1 MLASAPPLVSVL
13 LPYRNAALTLAE
25 ALGSILEE
33 RAVTLELVAIDD
45 GSTDEGPRIVAEAA
59 RGDARVVPIAT
70 GGVGIA
76 RALAAGHAASRGAF
90 VARMDADDISLPG
103 RLPRQVALLGED
115 ERLGVVGVQVEP
127 FPEEAVGEGL
137 WRYVAWQNAIVTPE
151 DHAREIFVEAP
162 ICHPSVML
170 RREALEAVGGFRE
183 VTWAEDY
190 DLWLRLHTQGFRM
203 AKVPEVLF
211 RWRHHP
217 GRATFRDERYAIV
230 RFLEAKAHYL
240 APIVRASEGRA
251 LAVWGAGPTGKRLAR
266 MLADRGAPAALFVD
280 IDPRKIG
287 RTARG
292 APITAASA
300 LDPRRHFVVVAVGA
314 RGARDEIRPSLAS
327 LGFVEGRDFVC
338 AS

>member
-1 MLASAPPLVSVL
+1 M
-13 LPYRNAALTLAE
+13 
-25 ALGSILEE
+25 
-33 RAVTLELVAIDD
+33 VAIDD
-45 GSTDEGPRIVAEAA
+45 GSTDAGPQIVARAA
-59 RGDARVVPIAT
+59 HADARVVPIAT

-76 RALAAGHAASRGAF
+76 RALAAGHAAARGAF
-90 VARMDADDISLPG
+90 LARMDADDVSLPG
-103 RLPRQVALLGED
+103 RLPRQVALLEED
-115 ERLGVVGVQVEP
+115 RSLGVVGVQVEP

-137 WRYVAWQNAIVTPE
+137 FRYVAWQNAILTPA

-162 ICHPSVML
+162 LCHPSVML

-183 VTWAEDY
+183 ETWAEDY

-203 AKVPEVLF
+203 AKVPAVLL

-217 GRATFRDERYAIV
+217 GRATFKDERYAIM

-240 APIVRASEGRA
+240 VPLVRSAGGRS

-266 MLADRGAPAALFVD
+266 MLAARGAVAELFID
-280 IDPRKIG
+280 IGPRKIG

-292 APITAASA
+292 APIAASSA

-314 RGARDEIRPSLAS
+314 RGARDEIRPHLAS
-327 LGFVEGRDFVC
+327 LGFLEGRDFVC